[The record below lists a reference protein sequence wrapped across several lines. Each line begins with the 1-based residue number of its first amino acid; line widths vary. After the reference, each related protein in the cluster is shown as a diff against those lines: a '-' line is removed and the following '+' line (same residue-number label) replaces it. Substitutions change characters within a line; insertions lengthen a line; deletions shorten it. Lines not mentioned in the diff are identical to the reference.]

1 MANLEQT
8 ESAIAGFTANRGLLF
23 GIHEAEEFK
32 VGGVGR
38 DVGEVMFDPA
48 RHDAGAINPLSIW
61 ESVLGEPHVRVV
73 VPERPLHINVIAHH
87 RSSGKSDFYQMNA
100 ARQRLAGEL
109 SNAISE
115 SLPGITDRSWSYA
128 IGESAVA
135 GEDADVEVIGTN
147 GDPLVEANTIAELCQ
162 GGLTFV
168 ISDFLALPLEQ
179 AKCPTT
185 VAVKANH
192 SYDLEIPAGFHSLP
206 TNIQGGEVN
215 TDKPRKLARVNRA
228 QQEQHDQAVARLE
241 AAGIAVAQVLFNW
254 TDYPLSGFDIEA
266 ADQGIAGAISGL
278 KAQAEK

>member
-1 MANLEQT
+1 MANLEAT
-8 ESAIAGFTANRGLLF
+8 ESAIADFTANRGLLF

-48 RHDAGAINPLSIW
+48 KHDAAAINPLSIW
-61 ESVLGEPHVRVV
+61 ESVLGEPHVRVAI
-73 VPERPLHINVIAHH
+73 PERPLHINVIAHH
-87 RSSGKSDFYQMNA
+87 RSTGKSDFYQMNA

-128 IGESAVA
+128 IGEAA
-135 GEDADVEVIGTN
+135 GETADSDVEVIGTN
-147 GDPLVEANTIAELCQ
+147 GDPVLEAKTIAELCRD
-162 GGLTFV
+162 GLTFV
-168 ISDFLALPLEQ
+168 ISDFLALPLDAADYQ
-179 AKCPTT
+179 TT

-192 SYDLEIPAGFHSLP
+192 SYDLELPAGYGRLP
-206 TNIQGGEVN
+206 TNVEGGEVN
-215 TDKPRKLARVNRA
+215 TENPKELARVNRA
-228 QQEQHDQAVARLE
+228 QQEQHDQTVARLE

-254 TDYPLSGFDIEA
+254 KDQPLNGFDVEA
-266 ADQGIAGAISGL
+266 ADQSIAGAISGL